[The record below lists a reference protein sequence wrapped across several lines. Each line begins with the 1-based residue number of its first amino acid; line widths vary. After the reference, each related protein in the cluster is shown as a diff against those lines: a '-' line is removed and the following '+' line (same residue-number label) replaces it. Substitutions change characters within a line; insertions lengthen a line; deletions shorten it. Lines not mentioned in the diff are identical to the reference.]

1 MISVVLPIY
10 QTASYLRELH
20 RRAAATLEPQEFE
33 LIMVD
38 DGSRDNAWALIQELA
53 AADPRV
59 KGIKLSRNFGQHP
72 ALAAGFEHASG
83 ELIVMMDSDLQDR
96 PEDIPH
102 LIEALTPDV
111 DVVYSVRVGAESGL
125 TSRIYHN
132 VFSRLTA
139 TRVPR
144 NVGTFRVFTRRFL
157 DAVLEYPE
165 RNILFGPLMF
175 HIGFEFATVPVQHD
189 PRHRGTSSY
198 SFRKRLQ
205 LAINSLLTYT
215 DIPQRVLVNVGGLI
229 VLFSAVYSVS
239 LVVKYLIARER
250 LPQGLTLLALL
261 VTFTMGSLMVAIGMI
276 GTYVFRVY
284 QEVLHRPR
292 YVVARRLNISN
303 PRN

>member
-1 MISVVLPIY
+1 MISVVLPVY
-10 QTASYLRELH
+10 QTARYLRELH
-20 RRAAATLEPQEFE
+20 QRAAAALAPEEFE
-33 LIMVD
+33 LLMVD
-38 DGSRDNAWALIQELA
+38 DGSRDDAWALITELA

-72 ALAAGFEHASG
+72 ALAAGFEHARG
-83 ELIVMMDSDLQDR
+83 DLIVMMDSDLQDR
-96 PEDIPH
+96 PEDIPR
-102 LIEALTPDV
+102 LLEALTPDV
-111 DVVYSVRVGAESGL
+111 DIVYSVRVGAESGL
-125 TSRIYHN
+125 TSRIYHS

-165 RNILFGPLMF
+165 RNVLFGPLMF
-175 HIGFEFATVPVQHD
+175 HIGFTFATVPVQHD

-215 DIPQRVLVNVGGLI
+215 DIPQRVLVNLGGLI
-229 VLFSAVYSVS
+229 VLFSAVYTVS
-239 LVVKYLIARER
+239 LIVKYLIARER
-250 LPQGLTLLALL
+250 LPPGLTLLALL
-261 VTFTMGSLMVAIGMI
+261 VTFTMGSLMLAIGMI

-303 PRN
+303 PRP